1 LHANPEDDLNFNT
14 NFVAGVMGVMGSD
27 LSPWSALNGTGC
39 EICIAEV
46 MQSWKVFEDGSVDI
60 SVVIEGD
67 VESLPTHS
75 S

>member
-1 LHANPEDDLNFNT
+1 
-14 NFVAGVMGVMGSD
+14 MRIMGSD
-27 LSPWSALNGTGC
+27 LSPWGALNGTGC

-67 VESLPTHS
+67 VEKLTYFILHEDPNFQER
-75 S
+75 